1 MKDSFLGPG
10 RALAVVGG
18 GIVGL
23 SVARELLR
31 RTRSATVT
39 VFEKETAVGLHQ
51 TGRNSGVVHSGL
63 YYAPHSLKARLC
75 VRGRALLEAFCAD
88 NHLPH
93 ERCGKLVVAAAEHER
108 ARLRSLQARAASNG
122 VDCTLLDAG
131 ELRSVEPHVTGIEA
145 LHVPSS
151 GIVDY
156 RAVAERLAGWL
167 AAHERGAVHLASPV
181 HQLRSVN
188 GAVRLTAAGRSTRTF
203 DLVVNCAGLQ
213 SDRIA
218 RLANTPTRARIV
230 PFRGEY
236 YELTPDAQHL
246 VRALVYPVPDP
257 RFPFLGAHFTRMV
270 GGGVECGP
278 NAVFALSREGY
289 RWRDVSPRDLAGA
302 LSYPGTLRLFA
313 KHWRTGAGEAWRS
326 LSKRAFVRA
335 LQRLVPAIRAEHL
348 VRVPA
353 GVRAQALA
361 RDGALVDDFVVE
373 RDGPMIHVLNAPSP
387 AATAAFA
394 IAEEIVGKHVLP
406 GQASQAPI

>member
-1 MKDSFLGPG
+1 M
-10 RALAVVGG
+10 
-18 GIVGL
+18 
-23 SVARELLR
+23 
-31 RTRSATVT
+31 
-39 VFEKETAVGLHQ
+39 Q
-51 TGRNSGVVHSGL
+51 
-63 YYAPHSLKARLC
+63 
-75 VRGRALLEAFCAD
+75 
-88 NHLPH
+88 
-93 ERCGKLVVAAAEHER
+93 
-108 ARLRSLQARAASNG
+108 
-122 VDCTLLDAG
+122 
-131 ELRSVEPHVTGIEA
+131 
-145 LHVPSS
+145 
-151 GIVDY
+151 
-156 RAVAERLAGWL
+156 
-167 AAHERGAVHLASPV
+167 
-181 HQLRSVN
+181 
-188 GAVRLTAAGRSTRTF
+188 LTAAGRSTRTF

-236 YELTPDAQHL
+236 HELTPDAQHL

-348 VRVPA
+348 VRAPA